1 MKALVTGGSG
11 FLGSHMCD
19 AFLARGD
26 EVVCLDIGPTDKI
39 AHLLENPCFSF
50 VKGSVLDRELVDEL
64 VQGCDAVVHLAA
76 VVGVDSVLSG
86 VLRNLQVNIHGTEAV
101 LESAYKYGKKV
112 LFSSTSEIYGRNPK
126 VPWTEE
132 DDLVIGATNIGRWSY
147 AISKAACEH
156 LCFAYAERGLRMI
169 IVRYFNIYGPRLD
182 TIGTGRVV
190 SIFVGQAIKG
200 EPLTVIGDGQQTR
213 CFTYID
219 DAVAGNLAALEKP
232 EAEGRVFNIG
242 TDHEIT
248 ILELANIVRE
258 LTGNRSEIVFVP
270 KRSRYGEHFEDIPRR
285 VPDITRMRTILGVE
299 PQVSVREGLER
310 TLNWYMEHRPVE

>member
-1 MKALVTGGSG
+1 
-11 FLGSHMCD
+11 MCD

-39 AHLLENPCFSF
+39 EHNLENPRFSF

-156 LCFAYAERGLRMI
+156 LCFAYAERGLRMV

-232 EAEGRVFNIG
+232 EAEGCVFNIG

-285 VPDITRMRTILGVE
+285 VPDITRMRTILGVD